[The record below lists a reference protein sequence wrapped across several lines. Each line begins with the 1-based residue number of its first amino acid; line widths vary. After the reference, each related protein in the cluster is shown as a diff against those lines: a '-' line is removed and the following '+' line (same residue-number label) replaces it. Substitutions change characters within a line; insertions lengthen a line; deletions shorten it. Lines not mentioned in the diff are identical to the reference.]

1 VNNFGFD
8 STGILEGGILPFL
21 IDPHLRMPYS
31 QSWNFGV
38 QHQLPRNVVM
48 EVNYVGSKGNRLL
61 RVVDGNPPQPAL
73 VAQLEA
79 FCVSGNPFNC
89 TPSTLQFNNLWI
101 GAQTGILPFNAV
113 NNNAFLHAEF
123 FTNAASSVYHALQAN
138 ITKRISNGLA
148 IQGAYTWAHAI
159 DNSSDPLVPAAGNQ
173 EFPRDSFNLRA
184 ERGNSD
190 FDVRQRLVLNYTWD
204 IPLGSGHQ
212 HLSEGALARVFGG
225 WQVAGITTFSGGLPF
240 DIFTALDT
248 AHTGENQ
255 RPVFNPAG
263 PPVPISNPRT
273 QTGPNLG
280 FFSDP
285 PFGRAGDL
293 ARNRFH
299 GPGINNWDMSLQKT
313 VSISERLGL
322 EFRTEAYNLFNHAQ
336 FCQPDNLTSDTGTF
350 GQSSCE
356 VRRADQTSGARQV
369 QFGMKLRF

>member
-1 VNNFGFD
+1 
-8 STGILEGGILPFL
+8 
-21 IDPHLRMPYS
+21 
-31 QSWNFGV
+31 
-38 QHQLPRNVVM
+38 
-48 EVNYVGSKGNRLL
+48 
-61 RVVDGNPPQPAL
+61 
-73 VAQLEA
+73 
-79 FCVSGNPFNC
+79 
-89 TPSTLQFNNLWI
+89 
-101 GAQTGILPFNAV
+101 
-113 NNNAFLHAEF
+113 
-123 FTNAASSVYHALQAN
+123 
-138 ITKRISNGLA
+138 
-148 IQGAYTWAHAI
+148 
-159 DNSSDPLVPAAGNQ
+159 VPAAGNQ
-173 EFPRDSFNLRA
+173 EFPRDSFNLGA

-190 FDVRQRLVLNYTWD
+190 FDVRQRLALNYTWD